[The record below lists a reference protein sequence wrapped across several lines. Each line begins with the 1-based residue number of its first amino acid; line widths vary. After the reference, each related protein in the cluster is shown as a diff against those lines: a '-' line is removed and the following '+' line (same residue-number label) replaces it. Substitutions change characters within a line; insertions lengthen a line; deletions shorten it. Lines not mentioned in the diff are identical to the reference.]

1 VGRLFKDSQ
10 STLRGARRRVASA
23 SRALKG
29 GIDVVHPGVE
39 AYAEAHTTGPAGV
52 LAEAMRQTQAEMP
65 NPGMASA
72 LPEARL
78 FQALITI
85 SGARRVLEVGTFTG
99 VGALAMAEVLPEGG
113 ELFTIEFDKDTAA
126 IARGHF
132 EKSPHR
138 DRITLI
144 EGDARE
150 EIGKLAAPFDLVFID
165 AWKPDYVHYYESAL
179 PLLSPRG
186 LIVADNVLWSGR
198 VLNPQ
203 PDDEWARGVM
213 AFNDRVQADPRV
225 HNVLLT
231 VGDGLMLA
239 WRADAAAS

>member
-1 VGRLFKDSQ
+1 MV
-10 STLRGARRRVASA
+10 SA
-23 SRALKG
+23 SRALRG
-29 GIDVVHPGVE
+29 GIDVVDPGVE
-39 AYAEAHTTGPAGV
+39 AYAEAHTSPAGG
-52 LAEAMRQTQAEMP
+52 LLGDAMSQTSQQMP

-78 FQALITI
+78 FQALITM

-113 ELFTIEFDKDTAA
+113 ELVTIEFDKDSAA
-126 IARGHF
+126 IARAHF

-150 EIGKLAAPFDLVFID
+150 EIGKLSGPFDLVFID

-179 PLLSPRG
+179 PLLSERG
-186 LIVADNVLWSGR
+186 IIVADNVLWSGR

-213 AFNDRVQADPRV
+213 AFNDRVQADERV

-239 WRADAAAS
+239 WRAS